1 MERKMGFGAVKKI
14 EKATLER
21 MKRAGMT
28 EFEIADKL
36 GCHRSHVTRATI
48 LYGLQ
53 GLGAKRGHG
62 TITVKPIEK
71 RELANLRNKGWKLH
85 EIANHFECSVNHI
98 TVLIRKYGLP
108 KSKAGRPH

>member
-1 MERKMGFGAVKKI
+1 MERKKGVGAVKKI
-14 EKATLER
+14 ERSTLER

-36 GCHRSHVTRATI
+36 GCHRSHVTCATI
-48 LYGLQ
+48 HYGLQ

-62 TITVKPIEK
+62 TIKIKPIQK
-71 RELANLRNKGWKLH
+71 RELADLRNKGWKLH
-85 EIANHFECSVNHI
+85 EIAHYFGCGVNHV

-108 KSKAGRPH
+108 KRKAGRPH